1 MPMDSRTTGLE
12 VKRVITFDGEG
23 PLKAFCDVA
32 IGDLYLIKGL
42 RVIQGKHG
50 LFVSMPRQQ
59 GKDHKWYDSVVAM
72 TDASKREI
80 GRVVLEAYQQ
90 ECETAAV

>member
-1 MPMDSRTTGLE
+1 MESRTRGLE
-12 VKRVITFDGEG
+12 VKRVIKFDGEG

-59 GKDHKWYDSVVAM
+59 GKDHKWYDSVVAL
-72 TDASKREI
+72 TDDSKREM

-90 ECETAAV
+90 ECEAAVV